1 MYRSVWSIV
10 SPLARLLVV
19 AGLGWIVLS
28 ALPASSNA
36 QEDEKPKNLK
46 VLDPKISH
54 DDLMKVMGKFTSA
67 LGVGCDHC
75 HFRGANEREPNFAS
89 DSNKVKLTARAMLQM
104 VNQINGNYIGHL
116 TTVDTPSV
124 TVECVTCHRG
134 QVKPIL
140 IQDLLKRERKQ
151 HGMAA
156 VDSVYRALRKNYY
169 GSATYDF
176 SDLALAQLAFE
187 VAQESNPDA
196 LTLLK
201 LNKEFNPNSAMNEWA
216 MGRVYVGIGD
226 TTSAIASYKHA
237 LELNPNYRRAQ
248 HELDMLQG
256 HKSR

>member
-1 MYRSVWSIV
+1 MDRSVWSLT
-10 SPLARLLVV
+10 SPLRRVLLL
-19 AGLGWIVLS
+19 AGLGWFVVA
-28 ALPASSNA
+28 ALPNPGYS

-75 HFRGANEREPNFAS
+75 HFRSANQREPNFAS

-116 TTVDTPSV
+116 TTVDSPHV

-134 QVKPIL
+134 QIKPIL
-140 IQDLLKRERKQ
+140 IQDLLKRERKE
-151 HGMAA
+151 HGMTA
-156 VDSVYRALRKNYY
+156 VDSVYRALRKDYY

-176 SDLALAQLAFE
+176 SDLALAQLAFD
-187 VAQESNPDA
+187 VANDSKPDA

-201 LNKEFNPNSAMNEWA
+201 LNKEFNPNSALNEWA
-216 MGRVYVGIGD
+216 MGRVYVGMGD

-237 LELNPNYRRAQ
+237 LELNPEYRRAQ

-256 HKSR
+256 HRKP